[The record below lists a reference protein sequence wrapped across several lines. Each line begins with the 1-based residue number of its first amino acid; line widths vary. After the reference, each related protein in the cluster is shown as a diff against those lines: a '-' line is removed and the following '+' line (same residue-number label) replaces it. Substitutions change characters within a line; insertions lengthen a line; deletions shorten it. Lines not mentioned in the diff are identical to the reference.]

1 MFDSCLLSMSPFIS
15 QLYCLYV
22 LSCFSCVGSCLLVHV
37 RFLSFNV
44 VTFYLSVVVL
54 VWFALF
60 FVGEAGLITLVSL
73 TCLSTFLRH
82 VSFVILCVV

>member
-1 MFDSCLLSMSPFIS
+1 MAAIIIIIITIIIIILLLFFFFI
-15 QLYCLYV
+15 LPP
-22 LSCFSCVGSCLLVHV
+22 
-37 RFLSFNV
+37 FNV
-44 VTFYLSVVVL
+44 VTFYLSAVML
-54 VWFALF
+54 VWFVLF